1 VLRFVVIDQ
10 GRYRIPCLLI
20 WLNQYG
26 RLTCVCGVCAVE
38 MKIVFTIEKWATIGN
53 DLTED
58 NDKRDDRAA
67 ESQQSDG
74 LAPSANI

>member
-1 VLRFVVIDQ
+1 
-10 GRYRIPCLLI
+10 
-20 WLNQYG
+20 
-26 RLTCVCGVCAVE
+26 

-74 LAPSANI
+74 LAPSANIWDKNNAGGT